1 MSQGDE
7 KKGNNMDT
15 TKENLNGSKDR
26 LNYTEYSIAM
36 GLVVTI
42 CFSITN
48 RIFYDINGSASDPI
62 FNPKDSYYVWL
73 MALIAALLSNLL
85 FNPKG
90 RSVGYF
96 IIETWQ
102 GFPKFFK
109 AIFKARFF
117 GAFYNAVLGSRLR
130 DFYVML
136 LTMPFIAAIHEISA
150 YCGHPSNFLIEGLVI
165 LGFLVCFG
173 ICSRLCAKWGW

>member
-1 MSQGDE
+1 
-7 KKGNNMDT
+7 MDT

-26 LNYTEYSIAM
+26 LSGSEYSKAI
-36 GLVVTI
+36 GLVYVI
-42 CFSITN
+42 CISIAT
-48 RIFYDINGSASDPI
+48 RIFYETNGSASDPI
-62 FNPKDSYYVWL
+62 FNPKYSYYVCL
-73 MALIAALLSNLL
+73 VALIAALLSNLL

-90 RSVGYF
+90 RSVGYLM
-96 IIETWQ
+96 IETWQ
-102 GFPKFFK
+102 GFPKFLK

-150 YCGHPSNFLIEGLVI
+150 YCGHPSNLLVEGLVI
-165 LGFLVCFG
+165 LGFQGFLK
-173 ICSRLCAKWGW
+173 LCAKWGW

>member
-1 MSQGDE
+1 
-7 KKGNNMDT
+7 MDT
-15 TKENLNGSKDR
+15 TKENLNGSKER
-26 LNYTEYSIAM
+26 LSNTEYQWAVA
-36 GLVVTI
+36 LVYGG
-42 CFSITN
+42 CLSITT

-62 FNPKDSYYVWL
+62 FDPKNSYYVWL
-73 MALIAALLSNLL
+73 VGLIAALLSNLL

-117 GAFYNAVLGSRLR
+117 GAFYDAVLGARLR

-136 LTMPFIAAIHEISA
+136 LTIPFIAAMHEISA
-150 YCGHPSNFLIEGLVI
+150 YCGHPSNFLVEGLVI
-165 LGFLVCFG
+165 LGFQGFLK
-173 ICSRLCAKWGW
+173 LCAKWGW

>member
-1 MSQGDE
+1 
-7 KKGNNMDT
+7 MDT
-15 TKENLNGSKDR
+15 TKENLNGSKER
-26 LNYTEYSIAM
+26 LSNTEYQWAVA
-36 GLVVTI
+36 LVYGGCI
-42 CFSITN
+42 SITT

-62 FNPKDSYYVWL
+62 FDPKNSYYVWL
-73 MALIAALLSNLL
+73 VGLIAALLSNLL

-90 RSVGYF
+90 RSVSYF

-117 GAFYNAVLGSRLR
+117 GAFYNAVLGARLR

-136 LTMPFIAAIHEISA
+136 LTIPFIIAMHEISA
-150 YCGHPSNFLIEGLVI
+150 YCGHPSNFFVEGLVI
-165 LGFLVCFG
+165 LGFQGFLK
-173 ICSRLCAKWGW
+173 LCAKWGW